1 MLLTEL
7 KIKDFRNIA
16 EETLSFTDGVNL
28 LYGNNAQGKT
38 NALEAIYYFARGR
51 SFRTPR
57 DADLIREGCDFFSL
71 NLKYKEREKEKRLS
85 YRMSKRER
93 IREKNGIRVSS
104 PSEMIGHFRAVLFC
118 PEHLSLVKG
127 SPEERRAFLNIGI
140 SQCYPTYLPLYASY
154 MKVLD
159 QRNSLLKMAQ
169 KGLFVD
175 RDELFV
181 WSERLSEYAAKIY
194 VYRKEYIEK
203 IERYAR
209 PYLSELSDGK
219 EDMTLFYESDVEEER
234 DPLSVYKRKTAESID
249 REIAVGYSLYGV
261 HRDDIDIRIGGRSS
275 RVFASQGQQ
284 RSIVLALKEA
294 EGEVSRDV
302 SGEYPVF
309 LYDDVLSELDERRQE
324 KLLYG
329 SGKKQIVVTSCT
341 EEHFGDSVKNRIYT
355 EGGQYAVTYR

>member
-7 KIKDFRNIA
+7 KICDFRNIA
-16 EETLSFTDGVNL
+16 AATLSFTDGVNL

-57 DADLIREGCDFFSL
+57 DADLIRAGCDFFSL
-71 NLKYKEREKEKRLS
+71 DLKYKEGEKEKKLA
-85 YRMSKRER
+85 YRIAKRER

-127 SPEERRAFLNIGI
+127 SPDERRAFLNIGI
-140 SQCYPTYLPLYASY
+140 SQCYPAYLPLYSSY
-154 MKVLD
+154 MKILD

-169 KGLFVD
+169 KGLPVEME
-175 RDELFV
+175 ELLV
-181 WSERLSEYAAKIY
+181 WSERLSEYAARIY
-194 VYRKEYIEK
+194 RYRKDYIEK
-203 IERYAR
+203 IEKYAR
-209 PYLSELSDGK
+209 PYLLELSDGK
-219 EDMTLFYESDVEEER
+219 EDMTLLYESDVTEDE
-234 DPLSVYKRKTAESID
+234 DPLLVYKRKTAEALD

-261 HRDDIDIRIGGRSS
+261 HRDDLDIRIGGHSS
-275 RVFASQGQQ
+275 RIFASQGQQ
-284 RSIVLALKEA
+284 RSIVLSLKEA
-294 EGEVSRDV
+294 EGEVSRDI

-309 LYDDVLSELDERRQE
+309 LYDDVLSELDEKRQE
-324 KLLYG
+324 KLLYS

-341 EEHFGDSVKNRIYT
+341 EEHFGESVRNRIYT
-355 EGGQYAVTYR
+355 EGGQYDSSHR